1 MFDEIEELKEL
12 IKNLTILSVK
22 NNIEEEKKF
31 INAARKMISRLKAE
45 SECKQELIMQK
56 EFETGEILSALYS
69 KELKALDEL
78 RVKEIKLEK

>member
-22 NNIEEEKKF
+22 NNIEEERKF

-45 SECKQELIMQK
+45 SECKQELIMQ
-56 EFETGEILSALYS
+56 E
-69 KELKALDEL
+69 
-78 RVKEIKLEK
+78 